1 MRRRHH
7 RQQRNDIL
15 RLRRLLFKGK
25 SQKPAL
31 RHSHFPCRVLFR
43 RGHRLPFRKDITITF
58 RLKFLT
64 FFWLI
69 MLTMQLISCI
79 INGEQEGGYQMSY
92 TKFAEFMRILRI
104 KNHENMG
111 DTAKLLDVNVS
122 FLSAVETGKKNV
134 PMNWVEK
141 IVNHYK
147 LSNSERLD
155 LLAAIEDSKTTS
167 KIDLVSTPDYKRQVA
182 LQFQRSFDDIDET
195 TAKKIMELLEV

>member
-1 MRRRHH
+1 
-7 RQQRNDIL
+7 
-15 RLRRLLFKGK
+15 
-25 SQKPAL
+25 
-31 RHSHFPCRVLFR
+31 
-43 RGHRLPFRKDITITF
+43 
-58 RLKFLT
+58 
-64 FFWLI
+64 
-69 MLTMQLISCI
+69 MQLISCI

>member
-1 MRRRHH
+1 
-7 RQQRNDIL
+7 
-15 RLRRLLFKGK
+15 
-25 SQKPAL
+25 
-31 RHSHFPCRVLFR
+31 
-43 RGHRLPFRKDITITF
+43 
-58 RLKFLT
+58 
-64 FFWLI
+64 
-69 MLTMQLISCI
+69 
-79 INGEQEGGYQMSY
+79 MSY

-122 FLSAVETGKKNV
+122 FLPAVETGKKNV
-134 PMNWVEK
+134 PINWVEK

>member
-1 MRRRHH
+1 
-7 RQQRNDIL
+7 
-15 RLRRLLFKGK
+15 
-25 SQKPAL
+25 
-31 RHSHFPCRVLFR
+31 
-43 RGHRLPFRKDITITF
+43 
-58 RLKFLT
+58 
-64 FFWLI
+64 
-69 MLTMQLISCI
+69 MLTIQLISCI

-134 PMNWVEK
+134 PINWVEK

>member
-1 MRRRHH
+1 
-7 RQQRNDIL
+7 
-15 RLRRLLFKGK
+15 
-25 SQKPAL
+25 
-31 RHSHFPCRVLFR
+31 
-43 RGHRLPFRKDITITF
+43 
-58 RLKFLT
+58 
-64 FFWLI
+64 
-69 MLTMQLISCI
+69 MLTIQLISRI

>member
-1 MRRRHH
+1 
-7 RQQRNDIL
+7 
-15 RLRRLLFKGK
+15 
-25 SQKPAL
+25 
-31 RHSHFPCRVLFR
+31 
-43 RGHRLPFRKDITITF
+43 
-58 RLKFLT
+58 
-64 FFWLI
+64 
-69 MLTMQLISCI
+69 MLTIQLISRI

-147 LSNSERLD
+147 LSSRERLD

>member
-1 MRRRHH
+1 
-7 RQQRNDIL
+7 
-15 RLRRLLFKGK
+15 
-25 SQKPAL
+25 
-31 RHSHFPCRVLFR
+31 
-43 RGHRLPFRKDITITF
+43 
-58 RLKFLT
+58 
-64 FFWLI
+64 
-69 MLTMQLISCI
+69 MLTIQLISFI
-79 INGEQEGGYQMSY
+79 INGEKEGGYQMSY

-134 PMNWVEK
+134 PINWVEK

>member
-1 MRRRHH
+1 
-7 RQQRNDIL
+7 
-15 RLRRLLFKGK
+15 
-25 SQKPAL
+25 
-31 RHSHFPCRVLFR
+31 
-43 RGHRLPFRKDITITF
+43 
-58 RLKFLT
+58 
-64 FFWLI
+64 
-69 MLTMQLISCI
+69 MLTIQLISCI
-79 INGEQEGGYQMSY
+79 INGKQEGGYQMSY